1 MRPATYADGSQ
12 RESMWHTVPA
22 PVPSTSAPQVKCRYC
37 TRETRM
43 QNTKAKP
50 MNNLH
55 IEAADKIEIKWLY
68 SEGVTR
74 AALARTFSVPVEA
87 INAVIRGTL

>member
-1 MRPATYADGSQ
+1 
-12 RESMWHTVPA
+12 
-22 PVPSTSAPQVKCRYC
+22 
-37 TRETRM
+37 M